1 MKPSLRSL
9 VLVLVGATLLA
20 SPRAARADDWE
31 DAKREFR
38 AAQKNPDTAVRS
50 DAYVVLSGW
59 DTPEA
64 IDEILSA
71 LGREQHPAVMRAAL
85 RALGSARSKEAL
97 ASFADALA
105 KRKGEERLFLL
116 MALGDQPSS
125 ASSDELLL
133 GELAGKD
140 GASAALAARALGSRR
155 VLAARDALLAALQHE
170 DNRVRSAA
178 AWALQGLAT
187 PPHEAPPPGQPDP
200 GPPPVPEEMRGKSV
214 ITALVDAVFAK
225 DAGVERMPLLAALEQ
240 ITGQAYSLDEKA
252 WRALLAGTDL
262 ASIRPRPVEVPHFF
276 GIPIYGHRVALV
288 IDKSTRYHDIHPFS
302 DERLREVCE
311 VPGARAIAHFK
322 LLRVEDL
329 VAAHAMRLLEDL
341 PSGVDIE
348 VLFFNKAVHPVF
360 GKLTKAGSAA
370 RKKLMEA
377 IEELKVDD
385 GIAAYDALNE
395 ALDLGGKSFAQR
407 WKKGVDEIVYVT
419 VNIPTKGEIT
429 DAGEVASAIG
439 LRARMGAVRVHTV
452 GILTHAYELCRT
464 LAGDTGGIYRDLT
477 K

>member
-1 MKPSLRSL
+1 MLRLRLL
-9 VLVLVGATLLA
+9 VVFLA
-20 SPRAARADDWE
+20 LAPVVALPPQARADDWE

-38 AAQKNPDTAVRS
+38 AAQKNSDTAVRS
-50 DAYVVLSGW
+50 DAYVLLAGW
-59 DTPEA
+59 DTPDA
-64 IDEILSA
+64 IDEMLSA
-71 LGREQHPAVMRAAL
+71 LGREKHPAVMRAAL

-125 ASSDELLL
+125 PSSDELLL

-155 VLAARDALLAALQHE
+155 ALGARDALLAALQNE

-200 GPPPVPEEMRGKSV
+200 GPPPVPEEMREKAV
-214 ITALVDAVFAK
+214 LTALVDALFAK
-225 DAGVERMPLLAALEQ
+225 DAGVERMPLLAALKQ
-240 ITGQAYSLDEKA
+240 VTGQEYSLDEKA
-252 WRALLAGTDL
+252 WRALLAGTDV
-262 ASIRPRPVEVPHFF
+262 ASIRPRPVTVPYFL
-276 GIPIYGHRVALV
+276 GIPIYGQRIALV
-288 IDKSTRYHDIHPFS
+288 IDKSTRYHDIHPFG
-302 DERLREVCE
+302 DERLREICE

-329 VAAHAMRLLEDL
+329 VGAHATRLLEDL
-341 PSGVDIE
+341 PSSAEIE
-348 VLFFNKAVHPVF
+348 ILFFNQTISPVY
-360 GKLTKAGSAA
+360 GKLTRAGGGA
-370 RKKLMEA
+370 RKKLAEA
-377 IEELKVDD
+377 LEELKVND

-429 DAGEVASAIG
+429 DSAEVASAIS
-439 LRARMGAVRVHTV
+439 LRARMAGVRVHTA

-464 LAGDTGGIYRDLT
+464 LAGETGGIYRDLT